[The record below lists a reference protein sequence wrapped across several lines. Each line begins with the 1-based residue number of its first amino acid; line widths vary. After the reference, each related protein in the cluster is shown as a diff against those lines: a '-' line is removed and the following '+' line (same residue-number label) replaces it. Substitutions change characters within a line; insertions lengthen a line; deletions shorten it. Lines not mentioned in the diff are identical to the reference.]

1 MFFFVVELEKKVT
14 EGTSTAEALCKA
26 LDAEVTEHS
35 ALQAVVTLVCDALE
49 VGDSH
54 SRSSLHSRMEA
65 LYTQVGEQLRYT
77 LHVGVKQALAV
88 VSSHYL
94 GIDLLAVSE
103 GYVVGDDEE
112 EAWEEVQRLA
122 EATEAPGNALATL
135 FELEVELPPLNLNLP
150 RNDEAGP

>member
-1 MFFFVVELEKKVT
+1 M
-14 EGTSTAEALCKA
+14 
-26 LDAEVTEHS
+26 
-35 ALQAVVTLVCDALE
+35 
-49 VGDSH
+49 
-54 SRSSLHSRMEA
+54 
-65 LYTQVGEQLRYT
+65 
-77 LHVGVKQALAV
+77 